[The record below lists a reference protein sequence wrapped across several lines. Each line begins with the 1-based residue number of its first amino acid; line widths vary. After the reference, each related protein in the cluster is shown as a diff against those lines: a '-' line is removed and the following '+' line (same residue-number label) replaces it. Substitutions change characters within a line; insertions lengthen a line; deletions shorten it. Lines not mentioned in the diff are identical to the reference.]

1 MLRGEDRTV
10 GLYEEVSHVLYNFSS
25 TVDTIIFNRYAK
37 HFSVLISIYTDL
49 FNRIYVTKNLLA
61 ECELTKHFIAFF
73 CPVELI

>member
-10 GLYEEVSHVLYNFSS
+10 GLHEEVSHVLYNFSS

-37 HFSVLISIYTDL
+37 HFSVLISIYIDL